1 MEKARDLAE
10 EYNKKLVQSALL
22 VVVANA
28 LIQLSAD
35 VLFDFPVTV
44 TSDGMA
50 FFDCFTFQPVRNLPV
65 RDGRSDRHN
74 HPAAYRRQ
82 ILQNNRRPY
91 R

>member
-35 VLFDFPVTV
+35 FLFDFPITV

-50 FFDCFTFQPVRNLPV
+50 FFDCFV
-65 RDGRSDRHN
+65 DC
-74 HPAAYRRQ
+74 
-82 ILQNNRRPY
+82 
-91 R
+91 